1 MLRKCA
7 RWTSNSRYD
16 YVGTPHYA
24 ASQARLRVRKFT
36 VAAAS
41 HPAHIDLTSTSRPP
55 QGLAHGGGTR
65 LRDRRAYGRSRVLGR
80 NPGTRRTGLAC
91 SKANASLMSVG
102 SLRGVL
108 HIEVDQVCQRAHLGA
123 WTRGEIGGDP
133 GLELILQHQSLGSD
147 ISALEVGAQLGM
159 GGDLDVVDQLS
170 AALAQNLE
178 RLGEHAIGV
187 LAVFG
192 VELSRDADACS
203 AQRVGL
209 QILTVIFSRFG
220 NGAQYRGRIRHRAR

>member
-1 MLRKCA
+1 MIQRALVELVGQRPAGLRLQEHLLAK
-7 RWTSNSRYD
+7 
-16 YVGTPHYA
+16 
-24 ASQARLRVRKFT
+24 VRHLL
-36 VAAAS
+36 V
-41 HPAHIDLTSTSRPP
+41 
-55 QGLAHGGGTR
+55 
-65 LRDRRAYGRSRVLGR
+65 
-80 NPGTRRTGLAC
+80 
-91 SKANASLMSVG
+91 
-102 SLRGVL
+102 GVL
-108 HIEVDQVCQRAHLGA
+108 HIEVDQVCQRAHFGA
-123 WTRGEIGGDP
+123 WTRGEIGGDT

-220 NGAQYRGRIRHRAR
+220 NGAQYRGRIRHRARMRADGVLGMRDRHHALATRQPDGRFDADDATRR